1 MRTQLLCTFAYD
13 KELAKTVNDITSNHN
28 VLYGKV
34 FILSNADN
42 ENEYMCT
49 YNVESESNFNLLGNT
64 ISLHRKKQ
72 TNTLYTI
79 NALNTLIKLMNN
91 NILDISYKV
100 EWENYQDSLL
110 TTNDEGLKRISTKVH
125 DIVYIGEKS

>member
-13 KELAKTVNDITSNHN
+13 KELAKIVNNITTNHN

-42 ENEYMCT
+42 EKEYMCT
-49 YNVESESNFNLLGNT
+49 YNVESESNFNLLSQT
-64 ISLHRKKQ
+64 ISLHRKKH

-91 NILDISYKV
+91 NILDTSYKV

-125 DIVYIGEKS
+125 DIVYIKEKS